1 MIRLIKILFLF
12 YCLATVSFFQP
23 FDLVSAQAA
32 KAISYSLLMGLLV
45 ATCLSSVSKRKS
57 NERFRTP
64 MVWLM
69 ILFGVACFIPTLCN
83 FDQSV
88 LQSFSVTLPFFSYAL
103 YFTMHRF
110 SFNEDFIHKI
120 IFALA
125 ICTIITHIIN
135 LITFPVIIFGT
146 PQDEYDLSRG
156 GIRLVMIG
164 FSFVVLSFFITID
177 KWLRTKA
184 PKMGDICNG
193 LLYSH
198 FPFIHAAAH
207 SNLYIF
213 RFPDVV

>member
-110 SFNEDFIHKI
+110 SFNEDLFIK
-120 IFALA
+120 
-125 ICTIITHIIN
+125 
-135 LITFPVIIFGT
+135 
-146 PQDEYDLSRG
+146 
-156 GIRLVMIG
+156 
-164 FSFVVLSFFITID
+164 
-177 KWLRTKA
+177 
-184 PKMGDICNG
+184 
-193 LLYSH
+193 
-198 FPFIHAAAH
+198 
-207 SNLYIF
+207 
-213 RFPDVV
+213 